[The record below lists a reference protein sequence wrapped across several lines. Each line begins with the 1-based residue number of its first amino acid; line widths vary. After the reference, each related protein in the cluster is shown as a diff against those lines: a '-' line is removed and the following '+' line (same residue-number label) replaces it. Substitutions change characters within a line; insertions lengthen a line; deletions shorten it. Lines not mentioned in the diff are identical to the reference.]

1 MRQPSRIPFGR
12 VNDLPRLA
20 EALPT
25 LAAALRTSLLG
36 EGEQALAEQVDEL
49 RVHATCACGEEGC
62 LSLYVAPRRDS
73 PCGHGYRVVL
83 PDGVISIGVCGE
95 RMEFIEDNAL
105 IRDREDTPARSS
117 EYRAVVGRVPTRS
130 PTDL

>member
-1 MRQPSRIPFGR
+1 

-25 LAAALRTSLLG
+25 LATALRTSLLR
-36 EGEQALAEQVDEL
+36 EGERALAEQLDEL

-62 LSLYVAPRRDS
+62 LSLYVASRRDA
-73 PCGHGYRVVL
+73 PCRDAYRMVL
-83 PDGVISIGVCGE
+83 PDALISVGVCAE
-95 RMEFIEDNAL
+95 RIEFIEDNAL
-105 IRDREDTPARSS
+105 VRDGEDTSARSS
-117 EYRAVVGRVPTRS
+117 EYRAVVSRVPTRS